1 MNKTITLII
10 IILIIVG
17 AVYYTHFREE
27 DDSINC
33 TSAFSIIS
41 GDETFSFSVTFFTKN
56 GNGLMTFTGNSGNTQ
71 DNISIR
77 KYFSYTKN
85 KSDIYIFKNNSSNM
99 RASSPAFSEK
109 FDDILP
115 PFFTEISKEDNF
127 IIKIIKIKPD
137 SWVFMSTNTPYF
149 VCENTRS

>member
-1 MNKTITLII
+1 MNKIIILLII
-10 IILIIVG
+10 ILMIGG

-27 DDSINC
+27 DDSIDC
-33 TSAFSIIS
+33 TSALSIIND
-41 GDETFSFSVTFFTKN
+41 DETFSFSVTFFTKN
-56 GNGLMTFTGNSGNTQ
+56 GNGLMTFTGNSGNAQ

-85 KSDIYIFKNNSSNM
+85 KSDIFIFKNNDSNM
-99 RASSPAFSEK
+99 RISSPAFSEK

-115 PFFTEISKEDNF
+115 PFFTDMSKEDNF

>member
-1 MNKTITLII
+1 MNKIIILLII
-10 IILIIVG
+10 ILMIGG

-27 DDSINC
+27 DDSIDC
-33 TSAFSIIS
+33 TSAFSIIND
-41 GDETFSFSVTFFTKN
+41 DETFSFSVTFFTKN
-56 GNGLMTFTGNSGNTQ
+56 GNGLMTFTGNSGNAQ

-85 KSDIYIFKNNSSNM
+85 KSDIFIFKNNDSNM
-99 RASSPAFSEK
+99 RISSPAFSEK

-115 PFFTEISKEDNF
+115 PFFTDMSKEDNF

-137 SWVFMSTNTPYF
+137 SWVFMSTNTPYS